1 MSRQTRPIIIRD
13 ANYIGIQDS
22 SFWTTK
28 RLAYSGTNLQYVGI
42 ARVGADEGSLV
53 WQIFQ
58 LTYDGSGNLTS
69 QIWPQGTDGQPSN
82 EFKFSWTARAT
93 YSYA

>member
-1 MSRQTRPIIIRD
+1 MSRQTRPIVIRD
-13 ANYIGIQDS
+13 ANYVEIQDS
-22 SFWTTK
+22 TFWTTK
-28 RLAYSGTNLQYVGI
+28 RLSYSGTNLQYIGI
-42 ARVGADEGSLV
+42 ARVGATTNEAV

-69 QIWPQGTDGQPSN
+69 QIWPKNSAGIPSN
-82 EFKFSWTARAT
+82 EFEFAWDSRAA